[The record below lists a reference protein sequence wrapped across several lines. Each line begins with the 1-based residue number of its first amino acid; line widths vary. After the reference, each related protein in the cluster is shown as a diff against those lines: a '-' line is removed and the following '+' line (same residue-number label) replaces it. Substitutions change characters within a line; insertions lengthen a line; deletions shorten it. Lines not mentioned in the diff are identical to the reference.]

1 MVRKLLT
8 RNLIKECGRNDATS
22 RPFLYEV
29 TEEVMDTFKQVSLKE
44 LPELPEFKDTME
56 EELFEE

>member
-1 MVRKLLT
+1 M
-8 RNLIKECGRNDATS
+8 
-22 RPFLYEV
+22 
-29 TEEVMDTFKQVSLKE
+29 TEEFMDTFKLVSLKE